1 LNAIKPKDVAM
12 NRAMNNRAQTV
23 SVLSIMTVIFSLLS
37 GCGQED
43 AGNEQLF
50 HPVTTITLQQSQ
62 QLELNREFVGVVTPS
77 QNGSIGFELSGK
89 IAQILVDE
97 GESVTNGQ
105 ALMQLDTRLLA
116 TETNQ
121 LIAQQRQ
128 VKSDLKL
135 VNANLERLTALKE
148 KGYTSTQSVD
158 EQIARQNSLEAQ
170 LQQLRAGVN
179 ANAIKIEKSL
189 LKAPF
194 DGVIGS
200 RLASLG
206 QVVSAGTPVYSLLL
220 QQSNEAQVGVPS
232 RMLAQLAVGDA
243 LPVSIAGQQFSAQ
256 LITKGAV
263 IDPATR
269 TVQLRLA
276 LPIESDV
283 ISGELAYLTLPEHIE
298 REGFWLPLTALTD
311 GIRGLW
317 NVYALVDVGTG
328 VYRIEKRDI
337 RILYATGK
345 EAYIQ
350 GAVLAGQHIISD
362 GLHRYVPGQQV
373 TLAEPVAE
381 LMPESVPELVTEPD
395 PELVTEPDP
404 ELMSESV
411 PELVTEPDPELMPEW
426 LTELVPERVTKPVPM
441 PMIVLE

>member
-1 LNAIKPKDVAM
+1 
-12 NRAMNNRAQTV
+12 
-23 SVLSIMTVIFSLLS
+23 
-37 GCGQED
+37 
-43 AGNEQLF
+43 
-50 HPVTTITLQQSQ
+50 
-62 QLELNREFVGVVTPS
+62 
-77 QNGSIGFELSGK
+77 
-89 IAQILVDE
+89 
-97 GESVTNGQ
+97 
-105 ALMQLDTRLLA
+105 
-116 TETNQ
+116 
-121 LIAQQRQ
+121 
-128 VKSDLKL
+128 
-135 VNANLERLTALKE
+135 
-148 KGYTSTQSVD
+148 
-158 EQIARQNSLEAQ
+158 
-170 LQQLRAGVN
+170 
-179 ANAIKIEKSL
+179 
-189 LKAPF
+189 
-194 DGVIGS
+194 
-200 RLASLG
+200 
-206 QVVSAGTPVYSLLL
+206 
-220 QQSNEAQVGVPS
+220 
-232 RMLAQLAVGDA
+232 MLAQLAVGDA

-381 LMPESVPELVTEPD
+381 LMPESVAELMPESVPEL
-395 PELVTEPDP
+395 
-404 ELMSESV
+404 V

-441 PMIVLE
+441 PMIVLEQ

>member
-1 LNAIKPKDVAM
+1 M
-12 NRAMNNRAQTV
+12 NRAMRNRVA
-23 SVLSIMTVIFSLLS
+23 SIVLLSAITPIFTLLS
-37 GCGQED
+37 GCGQGD
-43 AGNEQLF
+43 TAKVEQHL
-50 HPVTTITLQQSQ
+50 HPVTTVALEKSQ

-89 IAQILVDE
+89 IAKILVDE

-105 ALMQLDTRLLA
+105 PLMQLDTRLLA

-135 VNANLERLTALKE
+135 VNSNLERLESLKL

-158 EQIARQNSLEAQ
+158 EQIAKQNSLEAQ

-194 DGVIGS
+194 DGVIGK
-200 RLASLG
+200 RQVSLG

-232 RMLAQLAVGDA
+232 RMLGQLSVGDA
-243 LPVSIAGQQFSAQ
+243 LPVTIGRQQYFAQ

-276 LPIESDV
+276 LPVESEV
-283 ISGELAYLTLPEHIE
+283 ISGELAYLTLPEQIE
-298 REGFWLPLTALTD
+298 REGYWLPLTALTD

-317 NVYALVDVGTG
+317 NVYALSEQGNG
-328 VYRIEKRDI
+328 VYQIEKRDI

-345 EAYIQ
+345 EAYVQ
-350 GAVLAGQHIISD
+350 GAISEGEQVVSD

-373 TLAEPVAE
+373 TLADQSSMTVVEQ
-381 LMPESVPELVTEPD
+381 
-395 PELVTEPDP
+395 
-404 ELMSESV
+404 
-411 PELVTEPDPELMPEW
+411 
-426 LTELVPERVTKPVPM
+426 
-441 PMIVLE
+441 